1 MEKMIDIIRFL
12 AGIVEENTH
21 SYQSDFDYDRKRLQ
35 DAEWEPSQENRTFLW
50 MSRPCGTHCVL
61 ESEAFLRGT
70 GAHSIWTH
78 YEYEAAQ
85 VKAFRIIVAPE
96 RTGALVLGNVQ
107 PLNYGEQVQRVKR
120 NALLVQTVTLSF
132 EDGEHCV
139 LTYED
144 YQRQMRSL
152 IDTHGRI
159 EQICYAPGNA
169 QELSC
174 VLQTE
179 RAISYAKKRPRRP
192 RKPPNR

>member
-35 DAEWEPSQENRTFLW
+35 DAEWEPSQEDRTFLW

-61 ESEAFLRGT
+61 ESEVFMRGT

-78 YEYEAAQ
+78 YEYEADQ
-85 VKAFRIIVAPE
+85 IRAFRVVVAPE
-96 RTGALVLGNVQ
+96 QTGALVLGKIQ
-107 PLNYGEQVQRVKR
+107 PLNYSEQVQRVKR
-120 NALLVQTVTLSF
+120 NALPIQTVKMAF
-132 EDGEHCV
+132 EDGESYE

-144 YQRQMRSL
+144 YRRRIYHL
-152 IDTHGRI
+152 LDTHGRI
-159 EQICYAPGNA
+159 ETYCYLPENE
-169 QELSC
+169 QELAC

-179 RAISYAKKRPRRP
+179 RAVSVARKRPRRP
-192 RKPPNR
+192 RKPPTR

>member
-35 DAEWEPSQENRTFLW
+35 DAEWEPSQEDRTFLW

-61 ESEAFLRGT
+61 ESEVFMRGT

-78 YEYEAAQ
+78 YEYEADQ
-85 VKAFRIIVAPE
+85 IRAFRVVVAPI
-96 RTGALVLGNVQ
+96 
-107 PLNYGEQVQRVKR
+107 
-120 NALLVQTVTLSF
+120 QTVKMAF
-132 EDGEHCV
+132 EDGESYE

-144 YQRQMRSL
+144 YRRRIYHL
-152 IDTHGRI
+152 FDTHGRI
-159 EQICYAPGNA
+159 ETYCYLPENE
-169 QELSC
+169 QELAC

-179 RAISYAKKRPRRP
+179 RAVSVARKRPRRP
-192 RKPPNR
+192 RKPPTR